1 MIFLQDEPGITQA
14 ATFTWKSAEGGV
26 QLGSLGISLTMWSFL
41 FREAKP
47 DFLTWLAGGQ
57 TPGSKLYQASCL
69 VLADIP
75 VADGSHSQALEQKG
89 LSKSLEAGCA
99 AP

>member
-14 ATFTWKSAEGGV
+14 TTFTWKSAEGGV

-69 VLADIP
+69 VFADIP
-75 VADGSHSQALEQKG
+75 ASDGSHSQALEQKG
-89 LSKSLEAGCA
+89 LSKDLEAGCA